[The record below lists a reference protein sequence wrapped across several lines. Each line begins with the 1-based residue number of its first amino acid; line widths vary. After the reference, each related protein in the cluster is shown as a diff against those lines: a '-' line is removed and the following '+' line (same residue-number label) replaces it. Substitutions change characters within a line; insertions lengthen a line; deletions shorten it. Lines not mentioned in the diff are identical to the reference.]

1 MTVLVLLLG
10 IPWLTSCG
18 SDRPSDAIPAE
29 VQSRPGGKATIRLES
44 PSFQEGG
51 TIPRV
56 HTCDG
61 KETSPPLSWS
71 GVPEGTRSLALIVDD
86 PDAPGGT
93 FNHWVLFDLPPDLK
107 ELKEGIP
114 TKGEVPLT
122 PGGGTARQGTNDFD
136 QFGYGGPCPPKGSHR
151 YFFVLYALDVRPNL
165 KPGATRNDLLQAMKG
180 HILAEGRLMGRYSR
194 RS

>member
-1 MTVLVLLLG
+1 MTALLSA

-18 SDRPSDAIPAE
+18 SDRPSEAIPAE
-29 VQSRPGGKATIRLES
+29 ARSQAVGKTTIRLES
-44 PSFQEGG
+44 PSFPEGG

-61 KETSPPLSWS
+61 KDTSPPLAWS

-93 FNHWVLFDLPPDLK
+93 FNHWVLFDLPRVTR

-114 TKGEVPLT
+114 PRGEVPLT
-122 PGGGTARQGTNDFD
+122 PGGGTARQGTNDFER
-136 QFGYGGPCPPKGSHR
+136 FGYGGPCPPRGSHR
-151 YFFVLYALDVRPNL
+151 YIFVLYALDVRPNL
-165 KPGATRNDLLQAMKG
+165 KPGASRNDLLRAMTG
-180 HILAEGRLMGRYSR
+180 HILEEGRLMGRYSR